1 MHGRCCWI
9 PYCCLPKEPLK
20 LIESMALLTSGLQPS
35 LELIKHRGE
44 FRVGCIPPSMNL
56 GVTRSH
62 RRRWSRPPAIAGFAA
77 SPDLVALPHSV
88 RQSAC
93 RLSGLAHNMGQPFGP
108 IGPYPL
114 ANWVYI
120 LVDLSWASSTARG
133 PDWDGPGFSGPV

>member
-44 FRVGCIPPSMNL
+44 IRVGCIPPSMNL

-88 RQSAC
+88 RPSAC
-93 RLSGLAHNMGQPFGP
+93 MLSGLAHNMGQPFGP
-108 IGPYPL
+108 MWAVSVGELGLHFGGPFMGLLDSPRTRL
-114 ANWVYI
+114 GRPRI
-120 LVDLSWASSTARG
+120 
-133 PDWDGPGFSGPV
+133 